1 MKIIYQIMKAG
12 LKDEAKMVLITDMT
26 SFKISIDNISAN
38 VVNNVPTSD
47 IISPIDEN
55 QKDTEDN
62 LGKAYYVNYLGK
74 IVFSEI
80 EKKSMIMIGN
90 KNSYNYAYLINV
102 MPLSIVSINYFN
114 KEESYAEIITPI
126 NNEFSISLSNSKDFT
141 KIDGVAKDTK
151 IMALETDDELY
162 FTGADNIAITTQING
177 DIISKTYPEIKST
190 DFVKINFL
198 LSNDNVTK
206 IDYNPFLNQ

>member
-1 MKIIYQIMKAG
+1 MKAG